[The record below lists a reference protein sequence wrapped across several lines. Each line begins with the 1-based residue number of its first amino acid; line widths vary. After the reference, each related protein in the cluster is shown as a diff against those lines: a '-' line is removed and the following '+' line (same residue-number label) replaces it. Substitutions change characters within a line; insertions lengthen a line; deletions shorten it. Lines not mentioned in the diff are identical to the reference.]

1 MKKNIKFQLGD
12 LFQNT
17 MTEALMYVNELD
29 LYYIQVV
36 YINVSLTGTKEWI
49 TIETIK
55 ELIKSK
61 TLVYYPV
68 RN

>member
-29 LYYIQVV
+29 LYYVQVV